1 MSKLRFSGHDTFIV
15 RTFWPKKGYDFIKNG
30 GNFNAEDAVIDLGVG
45 KNMVSSINFWMKAL
59 GLNEE

>member
-30 GNFNAEDAVIDLGVG
+30 GNFSAEDAVVDLGVG
-45 KNMVSSINFWMKAL
+45 KNIYPAIN
-59 GLNEE
+59 